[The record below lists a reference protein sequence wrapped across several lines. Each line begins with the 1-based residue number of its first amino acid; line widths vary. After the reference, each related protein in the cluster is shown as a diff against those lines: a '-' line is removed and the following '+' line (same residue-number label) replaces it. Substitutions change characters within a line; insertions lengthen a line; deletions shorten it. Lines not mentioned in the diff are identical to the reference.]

1 MISDVSLCGRKCCTW
16 GQLGS
21 YIKHQA
27 SMQNSWHW
35 VSTYTSLS
43 PYQLNMMP
51 FHWRRRVGNKS
62 NISISLQLSHTCYL
76 EYSTGQ
82 VQDWVNT
89 SCTWLS
95 MQEHQWNKRTH
106 LLAAHFAHLFLCII
120 IVQLHSLVPR
130 PHPAFCNLQYEKTGL
145 GKAGQGLGMRLICT
159 FILHLQHWDLHPL
172 PPSVCTRCS

>member
-1 MISDVSLCGRKCCTW
+1 MISDVSLWGRKCCMW

-21 YIKHQA
+21 YIKYQV

-43 PYQLNMMP
+43 PYQLNTMP
-51 FHWRRRVGNKS
+51 FHWRRRVGNES

-89 SCTWLS
+89 SCSWLS

-106 LLAAHFAHLFLCII
+106 LLAAHFALLFII
-120 IVQLHSLVPR
+120 IVHLHSLVPMIVITTTHLCMSKFHVIFSR
-130 PHPAFCNLQYEKTGL
+130 STDPWHHW
-145 GKAGQGLGMRLICT
+145 T
-159 FILHLQHWDLHPL
+159 FNAL
-172 PPSVCTRCS
+172 